1 MINGFI
7 RLMILI
13 IILLSYP
20 VMGQSDS
27 NNYHSDWDDWDD
39 WDEDLFDWMDESRP
53 MVELNYGTGTF
64 GHNDLLGE
72 FNKAGALDFK
82 LGYSTLDV
90 YMEDYILE
98 YGDRFVFGTLIGN
111 RLYYDH
117 KNLPGDKYNSDLMRF
132 GGGRTSGYGYL
143 AGSVSI
149 IPYTQSGFV
158 WTKLKEV
165 DPGYNAGDQG
175 ILDLYYDTFR
185 FGELSQAGLKI
196 QFGSMVA
203 LNSGYEF
210 SVVYSRHLFWYWL
223 GSFAIEQGG
232 YALLDKFI
240 DEIFDGTPGAGPV
253 LNWILKNAYSYGFF
267 WLRKENMNWPFDT
280 APALTYETFKL
291 GLSFTF

>member
-1 MINGFI
+1 MITGLTRQLF
-7 RLMILI
+7 LILVF
-13 IILLSYP
+13 LSYP
-20 VMGQSDS
+20 VLSQDYNKNDS
-27 NNYHSDWDDWDD
+27 SDWDDWDD
-39 WDEDLFDWMDESRP
+39 WDENIFDWMDESRP

-64 GHNDLLGE
+64 RHNDLQGE
-72 FNKAGALDFK
+72 FNEVGALDFK
-82 LGYSTLDV
+82 LGYSSVDV
-90 YMEDYILE
+90 FMDDYILE
-98 YGDRFVFGTLIGN
+98 QTERFVFGTLIGN
-111 RLYYDH
+111 RLHYDF
-117 KNLPGDKYNSDLMRF
+117 KNLPADKYNSELARF

-149 IPYTQSGFV
+149 LPYTQSGFV
-158 WTKLKEV
+158 WTKLREA
-165 DPGYNAGDQG
+165 DPGKYGVDQA
-175 ILDLYYDTFR
+175 IFDSYYDTFR
-185 FGELSQAGLKI
+185 FGELGQAGLKI

-240 DEIFDGTPGAGPV
+240 DEILDGTPAAGPV